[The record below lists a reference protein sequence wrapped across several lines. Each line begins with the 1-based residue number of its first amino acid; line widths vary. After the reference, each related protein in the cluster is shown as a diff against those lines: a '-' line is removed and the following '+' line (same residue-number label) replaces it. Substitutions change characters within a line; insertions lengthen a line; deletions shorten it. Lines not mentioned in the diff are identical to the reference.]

1 MCLYTAAP
9 VWLRYDLEV
18 CRRMGIEAPRV
29 ALIHCTEKV
38 NEKFP
43 HTLDYVTLKER
54 AAAGAYGN
62 MYLDGPMDVKTAC
75 DAHSGEVK
83 GISSP
88 VVGHADLLIFPN
100 IESGNTFYKTVSL
113 FGDANMAGMLRGTA
127 SPVVVPSRADSG
139 NSKYYSLALAC
150 ELSVAAGVGVRY
162 RLNDRF
168 ALFAEPSVSHH
179 FGTDSETGTL
189 RTERPTNLNL
199 LCGVRMTY

>member
-1 MCLYTAAP
+1 M
-9 VWLRYDLEV
+9 LRYDLEV

-113 FGDANMAGMLRGTA
+113 FGDANMAGMLRGTV

-150 ELSVAAGVGVRY
+150 VAG
-162 RLNDRF
+162 
-168 ALFAEPSVSHH
+168 
-179 FGTDSETGTL
+179 
-189 RTERPTNLNL
+189 
-199 LCGVRMTY
+199 